1 MTETRRKKL
10 LSAEKLDELEVYPRH
25 PRKQGKREADWF
37 KFKQARYIRAEV
49 KSIASWLDVYEP
61 EWSDI
66 SIKWEASIMEEVA
79 SQLFRL
85 RRLKIARLLLN
96 SGLMTEFQ
104 YLAITK
110 DLDYVEVR
118 AVWQLVV
125 LATYSA

>member
-1 MTETRRKKL
+1 MTETSRKKL

-25 PRKQGKREADWF
+25 PRKQGKRKADWF
-37 KFKQARYIRAEV
+37 KFKQARYIGAEV
-49 KSIASWLDVYEP
+49 KRIANWLDVYEP
-61 EWSDI
+61 EWSNS
-66 SIKWEASIMEEVA
+66 SIERQASTEEVA

-85 RRLKIARLLLN
+85 RSLRIARLSLN
-96 SGLMTEFQ
+96 SGLVTEFQ

-110 DLDYVEVR
+110 DLDYIEVR